1 MPKMQQ
7 STKKSR
13 RKKVPSYSTAK
24 KEMRT
29 RSETCKNLYSSLV
42 NIMMNEKNRA
52 IKASMR
58 DNRKSKN

>member
-1 MPKMQQ
+1 M
-7 STKKSR
+7 KKSR